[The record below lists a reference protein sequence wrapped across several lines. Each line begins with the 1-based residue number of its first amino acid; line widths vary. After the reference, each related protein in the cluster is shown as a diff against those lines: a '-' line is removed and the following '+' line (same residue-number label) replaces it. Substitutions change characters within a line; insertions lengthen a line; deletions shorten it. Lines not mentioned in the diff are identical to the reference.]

1 MDRGNYNT
9 VYEDPNFLELE
20 PDNSMELSIAE
31 PAQKVSSLEF
41 DEQLASAQ
49 NQLKELRKQE
59 EEIEKQKAEL
69 EHLRQMQNSF
79 NRGKVEMTDNLQHA
93 ITLLE
98 RERLDAEQ
106 RILQY
111 TRAQSIFNRTLEEV
125 SSLNPDDTDR
135 TELHSQLEA
144 ASNVIDDA
152 REEYVRTLKHL
163 DSLNSSD
170 ELSDNEHKSNIK
182 VSPKSQTNFTYW
194 CRSGFAFSLPLIV
207 FATVAYLAYRFLL
220 N

>member
-1 MDRGNYNT
+1 MDRGNYNA
-9 VYEDPNFLELE
+9 VYEDPNFLELD
-20 PDNSMELSIAE
+20 PDSSLDSTMTEESSRA
-31 PAQKVSSLEF
+31 SSLEF

-49 NQLKELRKQE
+49 LQLKELKKQE
-59 EEIEKQKAEL
+59 EEIEKQKTEL

-111 TRAQSIFNRTLEEV
+111 TRAQSIFTRTLEEIT
-125 SSLNPDDTDR
+125 SLSPEEANHSD
-135 TELHSQLEA
+135 LHAQLEIA
-144 ASNVIDDA
+144 GNVIEDA

-163 DSLNSSD
+163 DSLNSSE
-170 ELSDNEHKSNIK
+170 ELATNETTSNLKSTSK
-182 VSPKSQTNFTYW
+182 SPSSFLYW
-194 CRSGFAFSLPLIV
+194 FRSGFAFSLPLIV
-207 FATVAYLAYRFLL
+207 FATVAFLVYRFLL
-220 N
+220 S

>member
-9 VYEDPNFLELE
+9 IYEDPNFLELE
-20 PDNSMELSIAE
+20 PSDSENSLNVDEY
-31 PAQKVSSLEF
+31 QKAPSLEF

-49 NQLKELRKQE
+49 LQLKELKKQE
-59 EEIEKQKAEL
+59 EEIEKQKTEL

-111 TRAQSIFNRTLEEV
+111 TRAQSIFNRTLEEIT
-125 SSLNPDDTDR
+125 SLSPEDSNHS
-135 TELHSQLEA
+135 ELHTQLEIA
-144 ASNVIDDA
+144 GNVIDDA

-163 DSLNSSD
+163 DSLNSSE
-170 ELSDNEHKSNIK
+170 ELSDNDTSSNLKVGSKS
-182 VSPKSQTNFTYW
+182 TTTFFYW
-194 CRSGFAFSLPLIV
+194 FRSGFAFSLPLIV
-207 FATVAYLAYRFLL
+207 FATVAYTVYRFLL

>member
-20 PDNSMELSIAE
+20 PDSSLDASMTEEHQRA
-31 PAQKVSSLEF
+31 SSLEF

-49 NQLKELRKQE
+49 LQLKELKKQE
-59 EEIEKQKAEL
+59 EEIERQKTEL
-69 EHLRQMQNSF
+69 EHLRQMQSSF

-111 TRAQSIFNRTLEEV
+111 TRAQSIFNRTLEEITT
-125 SSLNPDDTDR
+125 LNPDDSNHS
-135 TELHSQLEA
+135 ELHSQLEIA
-144 ASNVIDDA
+144 GNVIEDA

-170 ELSDNEHKSNIK
+170 ELAGNESASNLK
-182 VSPKSQTNFTYW
+182 VASKTQTNFLYW
-194 CRSGFAFSLPLIV
+194 FRSGFAFSLPLIV
-207 FATVAYLAYRFLL
+207 FATVAFVAYRFLL
-220 N
+220 G

>member
-1 MDRGNYNT
+1 MDRGNYNA

-20 PDNSMELSIAE
+20 PDSSLDSTMTEESSRA
-31 PAQKVSSLEF
+31 SSLEF

-49 NQLKELRKQE
+49 LQLKELKKQE
-59 EEIEKQKAEL
+59 EEIEKQKTEL

-111 TRAQSIFNRTLEEV
+111 TRAQSIFTRTLEEIT
-125 SSLNPDDTDR
+125 SLSPEDATHSD
-135 TELHSQLEA
+135 LHAQLEIA
-144 ASNVIDDA
+144 GNVIEDA

-163 DSLNSSD
+163 DSLNSSE
-170 ELSDNEHKSNIK
+170 ELATNETTSDLKSTSK
-182 VSPKSQTNFTYW
+182 SPSSFIYW
-194 CRSGFAFSLPLIV
+194 FRSGFAFSLPLIV
-207 FATVAYLAYRFLL
+207 FATVAFLVYRFLL
-220 N
+220 S

>member
-1 MDRGNYNT
+1 MDRGNYNA

-20 PDNSMELSIAE
+20 PDSSLDSPMTDE
-31 PAQKVSSLEF
+31 PTRVSSLEF

-49 NQLKELRKQE
+49 SQLKELKKQE

-111 TRAQSIFNRTLEEV
+111 TRAKSVFTRTLEEIT
-125 SSLNPDDTDR
+125 SLSPEESNHSD
-135 TELHSQLEA
+135 LHAQLEIA
-144 ASNVIDDA
+144 GNVIEDA

-163 DSLNSSD
+163 DSLNSSE
-170 ELSDNEHKSNIK
+170 ELATNDSPSNLKSTSK
-182 VSPKSQTNFTYW
+182 SPTTFLYW
-194 CRSGFAFSLPLIV
+194 FRSGFAFSLPLIV
-207 FATVAYLAYRFLL
+207 FATVAFLVYNFLL
-220 N
+220 S

>member
-31 PAQKVSSLEF
+31 PTQKVSSLEF

-194 CRSGFAFSLPLIV
+194 FRSGFAFSLPLIV
-207 FATVAYLAYRFLL
+207 FATVTYLAYRFLL

>member
-1 MDRGNYNT
+1 MDRGNYNA

-20 PDNSMELSIAE
+20 PDSSLDSPMTDE
-31 PAQKVSSLEF
+31 PTRVSSLEF

-49 NQLKELRKQE
+49 SQLKELKKQE
-59 EEIEKQKAEL
+59 EEIEKQKTEL

-111 TRAQSIFNRTLEEV
+111 TRAQSIFTRTLEEIT
-125 SSLNPDDTDR
+125 SLSPEEANHSD
-135 TELHSQLEA
+135 LHAQLEIA
-144 ASNVIDDA
+144 GNVIEDA

-163 DSLNSSD
+163 DSLNSSE
-170 ELSDNEHKSNIK
+170 ELATNETTSNLKSTSK
-182 VSPKSQTNFTYW
+182 SPSSFLYW
-194 CRSGFAFSLPLIV
+194 FRSGFAFSLPLIV
-207 FATVAYLAYRFLL
+207 FATVAFLVYRFLL
-220 N
+220 S

>member
-1 MDRGNYNT
+1 MDRGNYNA

-20 PDNSMELSIAE
+20 PDNSMDLSIAE
-31 PAQKVSSLEF
+31 NTQKASSLEF

-49 NQLKELRKQE
+49 IQLKELKKQE

-69 EHLRQMQNSF
+69 EHLRQMQSSF

-111 TRAQSIFNRTLEEV
+111 TRAQSIFNRTLEEI
-125 SSLNPDDTDR
+125 SSLSPDDSDR
-135 TELHSQLEA
+135 IELHSQLEVA
-144 ASNVIDDA
+144 ANVIDDA

-170 ELSDNEHKSNIK
+170 ELSENETNSNLNVSSKSHT
-182 VSPKSQTNFTYW
+182 SFLYW
-194 CRSGFAFSLPLIV
+194 LRSGFAFSLPLIV
-207 FATVAYLAYRFLL
+207 FSVVAYLVYRFLL
-220 N
+220 S

>member
-1 MDRGNYNT
+1 MDRGNYSAID
-9 VYEDPNFLELE
+9 EDPNFLGLE
-20 PDNSMELSIAE
+20 DDNPIDVSITDA
-31 PAQKVSSLEF
+31 PPKVTSLEF

-59 EEIEKQKAEL
+59 EEIEKQKTEL

-111 TRAQSIFNRTLEEV
+111 TRAQSIFNRTLEDITK
-125 SSLNPDDTDR
+125 LNPDDSSHA
-135 TELHSQLEA
+135 ELHSQLEIA
-144 ASNVIDDA
+144 GNVIDDA

-170 ELSDNEHKSNIK
+170 ELSTTETTSHLKASAKSP
-182 VSPKSQTNFTYW
+182 SNFLYW
-194 CRSGFAFSLPLIV
+194 FRSGFAFSLPLIV
-207 FATVAYLAYRFLL
+207 FSVFAYLVFRFLL
-220 N
+220 S

>member
-1 MDRGNYNT
+1 MDRGNYNAI
-9 VYEDPNFLELE
+9 YEDPNFLELE
-20 PDNSMELSIAE
+20 PSDSENSLNVDEY
-31 PAQKVSSLEF
+31 QKAPSLEF

-49 NQLKELRKQE
+49 LQLKELKKQE
-59 EEIEKQKAEL
+59 EEIEKQKTEL

-111 TRAQSIFNRTLEEV
+111 TRAQSIFNRTLEEIT
-125 SSLNPDDTDR
+125 SLSPEDSNHS
-135 TELHSQLEA
+135 ELHTQLEIA
-144 ASNVIDDA
+144 GNVIDDA

-163 DSLNSSD
+163 DSLNSSE
-170 ELSDNEHKSNIK
+170 ELSDNDTSSNLKVGSKS
-182 VSPKSQTNFTYW
+182 TTTFFYW
-194 CRSGFAFSLPLIV
+194 FRSGFAFSLPLIV
-207 FATVAYLAYRFLL
+207 FATVAYTVYRFLL

>member
-20 PDNSMELSIAE
+20 PDSSLDASMTEE
-31 PAQKVSSLEF
+31 PQRASSLEF

-49 NQLKELRKQE
+49 LQLKELKKQE
-59 EEIEKQKAEL
+59 EEIERQKTEL
-69 EHLRQMQNSF
+69 EHLRQMQSSF

-111 TRAQSIFNRTLEEV
+111 TRAQSIFNRTLEEITTL
-125 SSLNPDDTDR
+125 SPDDSNHS
-135 TELHSQLEA
+135 ELHSQLEIA
-144 ASNVIDDA
+144 GNVIEDA

-170 ELSDNEHKSNIK
+170 ELAGNESASNLK
-182 VSPKSQTNFTYW
+182 VASKTQTNFLYW
-194 CRSGFAFSLPLIV
+194 FRSGFAFSLPLIV
-207 FATVAYLAYRFLL
+207 FATVAFVAYRFLL
-220 N
+220 G

>member
-9 VYEDPNFLELE
+9 IYEDPNFLELE
-20 PDNSMELSIAE
+20 PSDSENSLNVDEY
-31 PAQKVSSLEF
+31 QKAPSLEF

-49 NQLKELRKQE
+49 LQLKELKKQE
-59 EEIEKQKAEL
+59 EEIEKQKTEL

-106 RILQY
+106 WILQY
-111 TRAQSIFNRTLEEV
+111 TSAQSIFNRTLEEIT
-125 SSLNPDDTDR
+125 SLSPEDSNHS
-135 TELHSQLEA
+135 ELHTQLEIA
-144 ASNVIDDA
+144 GNVIDDA

-163 DSLNSSD
+163 DSLNSSE
-170 ELSDNEHKSNIK
+170 ELSDNDTSSNLKVGSKS
-182 VSPKSQTNFTYW
+182 TTTFFYW
-194 CRSGFAFSLPLIV
+194 FRSGFAFSLPLIV
-207 FATVAYLAYRFLL
+207 FATVAYTVYRFLL

>member
-1 MDRGNYNT
+1 MDRGNYDT

-20 PDNSMELSIAE
+20 PDNSMDLSIAE
-31 PAQKVSSLEF
+31 QSQKVSSLEF

-49 NQLKELRKQE
+49 HQLKELKKQE

-69 EHLRQMQNSF
+69 EHLRQMQSSF

-111 TRAQSIFNRTLEEV
+111 TRAQSIFNRRLEEV
-125 SSLNPDDTDR
+125 SLLDPDDSDR
-135 TELHSQLEA
+135 TELHSQLEV

-170 ELSDNEHKSNIK
+170 ELSDNDHSSNLN
-182 VSPKSQTNFTYW
+182 VASKSQTNFLYW
-194 CRSGFAFSLPLIV
+194 FRSGFAFSLPLIV
-207 FATVAYLAYRFLL
+207 FAIFAYMAYRFLL
-220 N
+220 K

>member
-9 VYEDPNFLELE
+9 IYEDPNFLELE
-20 PDNSMELSIAE
+20 PSDSENSLNVDEY
-31 PAQKVSSLEF
+31 QKAPSLEF

-49 NQLKELRKQE
+49 LQLKELKKQE
-59 EEIEKQKAEL
+59 EEIEKQKTEL

-111 TRAQSIFNRTLEEV
+111 TRAQSIFNRTLEEIT
-125 SSLNPDDTDR
+125 SLSPEDSNHS
-135 TELHSQLEA
+135 ELHTQLEIA
-144 ASNVIDDA
+144 GNVIDDA

-163 DSLNSSD
+163 DSLNSSE
-170 ELSDNEHKSNIK
+170 ELSDNDTSSNLKVGSKS
-182 VSPKSQTNFTYW
+182 TTTFFYW
-194 CRSGFAFSLPLIV
+194 FRSGFAFSLPLIV
-207 FATVAYLAYRFLL
+207 FATVAYTAYRFLL

>member
-1 MDRGNYNT
+1 MDRGNYNAID
-9 VYEDPNFLELE
+9 EDPNFLGLE
-20 PDNSMELSIAE
+20 DDNTIDVSITDTS
-31 PAQKVSSLEF
+31 QKVSSLEF

-49 NQLKELRKQE
+49 HQLKELRKQE

-111 TRAQSIFNRTLEEV
+111 TRAQSIFNRTLEDITK
-125 SSLNPDDTDR
+125 LNPDDSSHA
-135 TELHSQLEA
+135 ELHSQLEIA
-144 ASNVIDDA
+144 FRDIPTMQVILFLTLL
-152 REEYVRTLKHL
+152 REIIFSISKTL
-163 DSLNSSD
+163 
-170 ELSDNEHKSNIK
+170 
-182 VSPKSQTNFTYW
+182 NFSWT
-194 CRSGFAFSLPLIV
+194 
-207 FATVAYLAYRFLL
+207 
-220 N
+220 

>member
-1 MDRGNYNT
+1 MDRGNYNA

-20 PDNSMELSIAE
+20 PDSSLDSTMTEESSRA
-31 PAQKVSSLEF
+31 SSLEF

-49 NQLKELRKQE
+49 LQLKELKKQE
-59 EEIEKQKAEL
+59 EEIEKQKTEL

-111 TRAQSIFNRTLEEV
+111 TRAQSIFTRTLEEIT
-125 SSLNPDDTDR
+125 SLSPEDATHSD
-135 TELHSQLEA
+135 LHAQLEIA
-144 ASNVIDDA
+144 GNVIEDA

-163 DSLNSSD
+163 DSLNSSE
-170 ELSDNEHKSNIK
+170 ELAANETTSDLKSTSK
-182 VSPKSQTNFTYW
+182 SPSSFIYW
-194 CRSGFAFSLPLIV
+194 FRSGFAFSLPLIV
-207 FATVAYLAYRFLL
+207 FATVAFLVYRFLL
-220 N
+220 S

>member
-1 MDRGNYNT
+1 MDRGNYNAI
-9 VYEDPNFLELE
+9 YEDPNFLELE
-20 PDNSMELSIAE
+20 PSDSENSLNVDEY
-31 PAQKVSSLEF
+31 QKAPSLEF

-49 NQLKELRKQE
+49 LQLKELKKQE
-59 EEIEKQKAEL
+59 EEIEKQKTEL

-111 TRAQSIFNRTLEEV
+111 TRAQSIFNRTLEEIT
-125 SSLNPDDTDR
+125 SLSPEDSNHS
-135 TELHSQLEA
+135 ELHTQLEIA
-144 ASNVIDDA
+144 GNVIDDA

-163 DSLNSSD
+163 DSLNSSE
-170 ELSDNEHKSNIK
+170 ELSDNDTSSNLK
-182 VSPKSQTNFTYW
+182 VGSKPTPTFFYW
-194 CRSGFAFSLPLIV
+194 FRSGFAFSLPLIV
-207 FATVAYLAYRFLL
+207 FATVAYTVYRFLL

>member
-144 ASNVIDDA
+144 ASNVIDDCLL
-152 REEYVRTLKHL
+152 YT
-163 DSLNSSD
+163 
-170 ELSDNEHKSNIK
+170 
-182 VSPKSQTNFTYW
+182 SPSP
-194 CRSGFAFSLPLIV
+194 RD
-207 FATVAYLAYRFLL
+207 
-220 N
+220 

>member
-1 MDRGNYNT
+1 MDRGNYNA

-20 PDNSMELSIAE
+20 PDGSLDSSIIEE
-31 PAQKVSSLEF
+31 PQRVSSLEF

-49 NQLKELRKQE
+49 LQLKELKKQE
-59 EEIEKQKAEL
+59 EEIEKQKTEL
-69 EHLRQMQNSF
+69 EHLRQMQSTF

-106 RILQY
+106 KILQY
-111 TRAQSIFNRTLEEV
+111 TRAQSIFNRTLEEIT
-125 SSLNPDDTDR
+125 SLSPDESTHS
-135 TELHSQLEA
+135 ELHSQLEIA
-144 ASNVIDDA
+144 GNVIEDA

-170 ELSDNEHKSNIK
+170 ELAGDESSSNLKTSSKS
-182 VSPKSQTNFTYW
+182 PTNFFYW
-194 CRSGFAFSLPLIV
+194 FRSGFAFSLPLIV

-220 N
+220 V

>member
-1 MDRGNYNT
+1 MDRGNYNA

-20 PDNSMELSIAE
+20 PD
-31 PAQKVSSLEF
+31 SSLDSPLTEESTRASTLEF

-49 NQLKELRKQE
+49 LQLKELKKQE
-59 EEIEKQKAEL
+59 EEIEKQKTEL

-111 TRAQSIFNRTLEEV
+111 TRAQSIFTRTLEEIT
-125 SSLNPDDTDR
+125 SLSPEEANHSD
-135 TELHSQLEA
+135 LHAQLEIA
-144 ASNVIDDA
+144 GNVIEDA

-163 DSLNSSD
+163 DSLNSSE
-170 ELSDNEHKSNIK
+170 ELATNETTSNLKSTSK
-182 VSPKSQTNFTYW
+182 SPSSFLYW
-194 CRSGFAFSLPLIV
+194 FRSGFAFSLPLIV
-207 FATVAYLAYRFLL
+207 FATVAFLVYRFLL
-220 N
+220 S

>member
-1 MDRGNYNT
+1 MT
-9 VYEDPNFLELE
+9 
-20 PDNSMELSIAE
+20 I
-31 PAQKVSSLEF
+31 
-41 DEQLASAQ
+41 
-49 NQLKELRKQE
+49 
-59 EEIEKQKAEL
+59 EIEKQKTEL

-111 TRAQSIFNRTLEEV
+111 TRAQSIFNRTLEDITK
-125 SSLNPDDTDR
+125 LNPDDSSHA
-135 TELHSQLEA
+135 ELHSQLEIA
-144 ASNVIDDA
+144 GNVIDDA

-170 ELSDNEHKSNIK
+170 ELSNTEKLGEFEKLKKGEHTLKVVVKDKLNNE
-182 VSPKSQTNFTYW
+182 TTFTQDFY
-194 CRSGFAFSLPLIV
+194 
-207 FATVAYLAYRFLL
+207 Y
-220 N
+220 